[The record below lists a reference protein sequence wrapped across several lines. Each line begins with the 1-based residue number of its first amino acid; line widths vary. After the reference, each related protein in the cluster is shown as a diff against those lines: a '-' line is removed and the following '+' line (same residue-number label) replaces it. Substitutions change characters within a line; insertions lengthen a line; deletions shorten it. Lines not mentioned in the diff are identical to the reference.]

1 MTLMR
6 MNGGMMHRDISEIA
20 RWWTN
25 QSFAGDKGGSFN
37 TSLYLE
43 YLKCKNSCTDYYTT
57 MKTGSV
63 KAMTSQAKPSA
74 IGSKNSS
81 SQQAPI
87 CQVPLQFRS
96 HESA

>member
-1 MTLMR
+1 MR
-6 MNGGMMHRDISEIA
+6 MIGGMMHRDISEMA
-20 RWWTN
+20 RWWTR

-63 KAMTSQAKPSA
+63 KAMTFQPKPSA
-74 IGSKNSS
+74 IGSSTNSE
-81 SQQAPI
+81 QQVLI
-87 CQVPLQFRS
+87 FTDTL
-96 HESA
+96 

>member
-1 MTLMR
+1 MVLMR
-6 MNGGMMHRDISEIA
+6 MIGGMMHRDISEMA
-20 RWWTN
+20 RWWIK

-57 MKTGSV
+57 TKTGSV

-74 IGSKNSS
+74 IGSLTNSE
-81 SQQAPI
+81 QQELTFMDI
-87 CQVPLQFRS
+87 L
-96 HESA
+96 